1 MANMDWKQPVGGD
14 STARHTA
21 RPRRGMAILS
31 AGSRVLNFLYLW
43 QARIDERREL
53 ACVDERLLKD
63 AGITRA
69 DVMQEASKPFWRA

>member
-1 MANMDWKQPVGGD
+1 MGTGRMANMDWKQPVGGD

-43 QARIDERREL
+43 QARIDERR
-53 ACVDERLLKD
+53 
-63 AGITRA
+63 
-69 DVMQEASKPFWRA
+69 

>member
-1 MANMDWKQPVGGD
+1 MERKQHVGGD
-14 STARHTA
+14 TAVCQAA
-21 RPRRGMAILS
+21 RPRRGLAFLS
-31 AGSRVLNFLYLW
+31 AGSRGLNFLYLW

-53 ACVDERLLKD
+53 AGIDERLLKD